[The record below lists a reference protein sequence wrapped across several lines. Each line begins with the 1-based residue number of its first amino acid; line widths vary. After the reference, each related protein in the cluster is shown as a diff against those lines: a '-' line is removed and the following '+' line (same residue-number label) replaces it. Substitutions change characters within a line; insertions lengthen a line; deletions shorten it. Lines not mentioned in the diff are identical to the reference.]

1 MNFNYSCT
9 SGAFAIL
16 LILFSAC
23 GNSNQQPP
31 PPPPSVSVSN
41 PLISDVP
48 VWNEYV
54 GRFRATDRVEVRAR
68 VSGYLEEIKFKDGQ
82 VVDEGDVLFVID
94 QDPFKVALDRA
105 EADLLSAET
114 RLELAEK
121 EFDRVEGLRE
131 TGAVSQEQYDRRFQE
146 LLTSRAG
153 LASAEA
159 SVNAARLDLEFTV
172 IKAPVSGKISENFV
186 TRGNLVS
193 GGTSSATLLTR
204 IVSLDP
210 IYFSFEANESNLLSY
225 LRRDLGSTGSTVKL
239 TDPQPIFVKLLDE
252 DEFLHEGELNFIDNA
267 FDTGTGTLTGRATFE
282 NDDLLL
288 IPGMFGRA
296 RIAAGDNGD
305 KILIPDKSIG
315 SDQSKKYVLVL
326 NDSTR
331 VKRRFVT
338 TGPLYRHLRII
349 TGGLNRDDKVVIE
362 GISKVSDGQEVNPSE
377 GEITLNEEGRQ
388 Q

>member
-1 MNFNYSCT
+1 MKFTYSCIPA
-9 SGAFAIL
+9 AFLAL
-16 LILFSAC
+16 LILVTAC
-23 GNSNQQPP
+23 GNSNRQPE
-31 PPPPSVSVSN
+31 PPPPSVIVSN
-41 PLISDVP
+41 PLISEVP
-48 VWNEYV
+48 VWDEYV
-54 GRFRATDRVEVRAR
+54 GRFRAIDRVDVRAR
-68 VSGYLEEIKFKDGQ
+68 VSGYLEEINFEDGEF
-82 VVDEGDVLFVID
+82 VDEGDVLFVID
-94 QDPFKVALDRA
+94 QDPFKVVLDRA

-121 EFDRVEGLRE
+121 EFSRIEGLRE

-146 LLTSRAG
+146 LLTARAG

-172 IKAPVSGKISENFV
+172 IKAPVAGKISENFV
-186 TRGNLVS
+186 SKGNLVS

-225 LRRDLGSTGSTVKL
+225 IRRDLGTTGSSVKL

-252 DEFLHEGELNFIDNA
+252 EEYLHEGELNFIDNA

-296 RIAAGDNGD
+296 RISAGENGE
-305 KILIPDKSIG
+305 KMLIPDKSIG

-326 NDSTR
+326 NDSTQ
-331 VKRRFVT
+331 VVRRFVT

-349 TGGLNRDDKVVIE
+349 TEGIKRDDKVVIE
-362 GISKVSDGQEVNPSE
+362 GISKVRDGQKVNPSE
-377 GEITLNEEGRQ
+377 GQITLNEEGQ

>member
-1 MNFNYSCT
+1 MKFTYSCI
-9 SGAFAIL
+9 SAAFIAL
-16 LILFSAC
+16 LILVTAC
-23 GNSNQQPP
+23 GNSNRQPE
-31 PPPPSVSVSN
+31 PPPPSVIVSN
-41 PLISDVP
+41 PLISEVP
-48 VWNEYV
+48 VWDEYV
-54 GRFRATDRVEVRAR
+54 GRFRAIDRVDVRAR
-68 VSGYLEEIKFKDGQ
+68 VSGYLEEINFEDGEF
-82 VVDEGDVLFVID
+82 VDEGDVLFVID
-94 QDPFKVALDRA
+94 QDPFKVVLDRA

-121 EFDRVEGLRE
+121 EFSRVEGLRE

-146 LLTSRAG
+146 LLTARAG

-172 IKAPVSGKISENFV
+172 IKAPVAGKISENFV
-186 TRGNLVS
+186 SKGNLVS

-225 LRRDLGSTGSTVKL
+225 IRRDLGTAGSSVKL

-252 DEFLHEGELNFIDNA
+252 EEYLHEGELNFIDNA

-296 RIAAGDNGD
+296 RISAGENGE
-305 KILIPDKSIG
+305 KMLIPDKSIG

-326 NDSTR
+326 NDSTQ
-331 VKRRFVT
+331 VVRRFVT

-349 TGGLNRDDKVVIE
+349 TEGINRDDKVVIE
-362 GISKVSDGQEVNPSE
+362 GISKVSDGQKVNPSE
-377 GEITLNEEGRQ
+377 GEITLNEEGQ